1 VPDKTLIIKNISK
14 NFGTTKA
21 LTDFSFEFKA
31 GQIYGIVGENG
42 AGKSTLVKCLA
53 GVVKPTEGSV
63 SVFGKDLI
71 FGSPSDSAS
80 KGIRVAFQELS
91 LLPNLT
97 VAQNLMIAK
106 LPNTIGVVNHLKNN
120 KLSKEV
126 FTALEVAELD
136 PKAYVSDLSL
146 SAKQRLEITRA
157 IYLEPKVLIL
167 DEPTAA
173 LSDTGWL
180 FRKVRQLRDQGVCVI
195 YISHKLKEIED
206 ICDSGLI
213 MSNGQVVGDFN
224 KTNFDSNSVI
234 SSMIGRSID
243 LAYPARTNPLPE
255 EANVYLELS
264 NINLGKKLIDV
275 NLKVREGE
283 IVGIAALEGQ
293 GQRELFYGIVGEGKF
308 DAGTIKISNK
318 EINISNPHTAMTAG
332 SGLALVP
339 EERKTEGIFPDLKTS
354 TNISVGKI
362 KWLSR
367 FGYLSNAQEDTVVRE
382 ITESVLLSKDYLNF
396 DIGQLSGGNQQK
408 AVIAR
413 AILNGS
419 RGLILFDPTRG
430 IDPAAKH
437 DVYSTIRKLSE
448 QGYAILLHSTEL
460 PELIGMSDRIH
471 VLYRGSISEGFTG
484 KNKSENQI
492 MSYVVGHSTPLQK
505 GANK

>member
-1 VPDKTLIIKNISK
+1 MPDKTLIIKNISK

-71 FGSPSDSAS
+71 FESPSDSAS

-106 LPNTIGVVNHLKNN
+106 LPNTIGIVNHLKNN

-180 FRKVRQLRDQGVCVI
+180 FRKVRQLRDQGVCFGGVAA
-195 YISHKLKEIED
+195 HRR
-206 ICDSGLI
+206 
-213 MSNGQVVGDFN
+213 
-224 KTNFDSNSVI
+224 
-234 SSMIGRSID
+234 IG
-243 LAYPARTNPLPE
+243 AQ
-255 EANVYLELS
+255 LER
-264 NINLGKKLIDV
+264 V
-275 NLKVREGE
+275 
-283 IVGIAALEGQ
+283 
-293 GQRELFYGIVGEGKF
+293 
-308 DAGTIKISNK
+308 
-318 EINISNPHTAMTAG
+318 
-332 SGLALVP
+332 
-339 EERKTEGIFPDLKTS
+339 
-354 TNISVGKI
+354 
-362 KWLSR
+362 
-367 FGYLSNAQEDTVVRE
+367 
-382 ITESVLLSKDYLNF
+382 VLL
-396 DIGQLSGGNQQK
+396 
-408 AVIAR
+408 
-413 AILNGS
+413 
-419 RGLILFDPTRG
+419 G
-430 IDPAAKH
+430 I
-437 DVYSTIRKLSE
+437 R
-448 QGYAILLHSTEL
+448 
-460 PELIGMSDRIH
+460 
-471 VLYRGSISEGFTG
+471 
-484 KNKSENQI
+484 
-492 MSYVVGHSTPLQK
+492 
-505 GANK
+505 